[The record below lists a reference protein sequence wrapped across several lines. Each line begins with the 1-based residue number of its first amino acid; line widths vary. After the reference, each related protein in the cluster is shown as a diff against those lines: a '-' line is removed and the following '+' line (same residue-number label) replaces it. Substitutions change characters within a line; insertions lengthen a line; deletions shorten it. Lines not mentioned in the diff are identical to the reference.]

1 MSKNKWMRGNDT
13 EKFDS
18 LEIQLPDLIF
28 VDEMPQDDG
37 AKDLETVAFDNR
49 TPACNT
55 AESFSA
61 KVPLSSIPVNEYAR
75 SILLSVLV
83 EIEGLP
89 RLGDA
94 LKRGV
99 TWELKQ
105 VRDQGI
111 EYKPAKWNGV
121 PLDEAQRQA
130 YSRAVLHLE
139 KFGIVQRITER
150 HRNRVTHVQPTARG
164 LRLAL
169 RLVGR
174 SADRLVIA
182 DGLRLTN
189 WGKELAVGISIPKP
203 GTQADAPMQQCEQ
216 TVQ

>member
-1 MSKNKWMRGNDT
+1 MSKNKWTRGNGT

-18 LEIQLPDLIF
+18 PAIHLPERIYIG
-28 VDEMPQDDG
+28 EMTQDDG
-37 AKDLETVAFDNR
+37 AKDLETVAFADG
-49 TPACNT
+49 TPASNT
-55 AESFSA
+55 AESFSPA

-94 LKRGV
+94 LKRGA

-150 HRNRVTHVQPTARG
+150 HRDRVTHVRPTSRG

-169 RLVGR
+169 RLAGR
-174 SADRLVIA
+174 SADRSAVTE
-182 DGLRLTN
+182 GLQLTH
-189 WGKELAVGISIPKP
+189 WGLELADKMRFKP
-203 GTQADAPMQQCEQ
+203 GQDKRDVSEQAVPQ
-216 TVQ
+216 